1 MREYTF
7 IGKNSEGKKVSDD
20 LYATSEKEALSI
32 LHKRGYTVIQ
42 IDLVRRRSLYD
53 RLFRRAR
60 TDLKVLVLRQMST
73 MLASGISM
81 QRVLSA
87 ISKNEGMPAH
97 FQRALQKIALD
108 VHSGYSLSQALRL
121 FPEYFT
127 SFMTGSIRI
136 GEVSGQLA
144 ETMEHCADY
153 LSNEYAYNLK
163 LRQAMIYPTVLM
175 SCLAVLMTYCFIYM
189 IPIFINLFGEV
200 QVEMP
205 WPTRVLISCT
215 DFLHQYGWQI
225 FCAVIGPLG
234 CGLYMFNRWRQTL
247 QGSLNLERLIL
258 RLPWYGRQVHLRMQ
272 SSYLRSLATLIDS
285 SVPLMSSLDLLTVSL
300 DYELLRLTAK
310 EQMRAIQKGDTLTSS
325 LRRSGLF
332 QPLTLEMV
340 RMGEET
346 ALVPETLHRLA
357 KTLDEEMNQSLQ
369 MLSKLIEPIILAI
382 LGVGVT
388 FILMAVFLPIYSLAQ
403 SF

>member
-7 IGKNSEGKKVSDD
+7 IGKTSEGKRVSED
-20 LYATSEKEALSI
+20 LYATSEKEALAI
-32 LHKRGYTVIQ
+32 LHKKGYTVIQ
-42 IDLVRRRSLYD
+42 IDLLRRRSLYD

-60 TDLKVLVLRQMST
+60 TELKVLIFRQMST

-81 QRVLSA
+81 QRVLAA
-87 ISKNEGMPAH
+87 ISKNEGMPSH

-127 SFMTGSIRI
+127 PFMIGSIRI

-144 ETMEHCADY
+144 ETMEHCAEY
-153 LSNEYAYNLK
+153 LNNEYAYNLK

-175 SCLAVLMTYCFIYM
+175 SCLAILLTYCFIYM
-189 IPIFINLFGEV
+189 LPIFISLFGEV
-200 QVEMP
+200 QVDMP
-205 WPTRVLISCT
+205 WPTKVLISCT
-215 DFLHQYGWQI
+215 DYIHQYGWRI
-225 FCAVIGPLG
+225 FCTLIGPIG
-234 CGLYMFNRWRQTL
+234 CGIYLFNRWRQTL
-247 QGSLNLERLIL
+247 QGNLNLERWIL
-258 RLPWYGRQVHLRMQ
+258 RIPWYGRQVHLRMQ
-272 SSYLRSLATLIDS
+272 SSYLRSLGTLIDS
-285 SVPLMSSLDLLTVSL
+285 SVSLMSSLDLLTVSL

-310 EQMRAIQKGDTLTSS
+310 EQMKAIQNGDSLTSS

-340 RMGEET
+340 HMGEET
-346 ALVPETLHRLA
+346 ALVPQTLHRLA

-369 MLSKLIEPIILAI
+369 MLSKLIEPIILGI
-382 LGVGVT
+382 LGVGIT

>member
-1 MREYTF
+1 MREFTF
-7 IGKNSEGKKVSDD
+7 IGKDSDGKKVSED
-20 LYATSEKEALSI
+20 LFAVSEKEALDI

-42 IDLVRRRSLYD
+42 IDLVRQRSLYD
-53 RLFRRAR
+53 RLFRQAR
-60 TDLKVLVLRQMST
+60 TELKVLIFRQMSA
-73 MLASGISM
+73 MLAAGISM
-81 QRVLSA
+81 QRVLAA
-87 ISKNEGMPAH
+87 ISKNEGLPAH
-97 FQRALQKIALD
+97 FHRALQKIAHD

-127 SFMTGSIRI
+127 PFMVGSIRI
-136 GEVSGQLA
+136 GEVSGQLS
-144 ETMEHCADY
+144 ETMEHCAEY
-153 LSNEYAYNLK
+153 LNNEYAYNLK
-163 LRQAMIYPTVLM
+163 LRQAMIYPIVLM
-175 SCLAVLMTYCFIYM
+175 SCLAVLMIYFFIYM

-200 QVEMP
+200 QVDMP
-205 WPTRVLISCT
+205 WPTKVLIRCT
-215 DFLHQYGWQI
+215 DFVHQYGWQT
-225 FCAVIGPLG
+225 FCTLVPIAVFGF
-234 CGLYMFNRWRQTL
+234 YMFSHWRKTL
-247 QGSLNLERLIL
+247 QGSLDLERWIL

-285 SVPLMSSLDLLTVSL
+285 AVPLMNSLNLLAVSL

-310 EQMRAIQKGDTLTSS
+310 EQMKAIKNGGTLTSS

-357 KTLDEEMNQSLQ
+357 STLDEEMNQSLQ
-369 MLSKLIEPIILAI
+369 MLSKLIEPIVLAV
-382 LGVGVT
+382 LGIGVT
-388 FILMAVFLPIYSLAQ
+388 FILMAVFMPIYSLAQ